1 MQWKDKQYWY
11 FITEKDMGS
20 TMTLH
25 PRTPWGCS
33 EDEPTTKRICVA
45 PTAAHCMSAIDI
57 GSSYRANV
65 DGNVYVYRTR
75 RQVKAR
81 VPYSV
86 YDSHITQEHWL
97 HTSTR
102 FTLVD
107 VLQLKKELK
116 WSRLKWD
123 EADQRKDLQAIKS
136 WCKRR
141 APELVVKQHANKLW
155 RSPRAVSVNTIKEK
169 TKVTIGHTGFA
180 ILDTNWKT
188 DSKAQAEFFSFDFKV

>member
-1 MQWKDKQYWY
+1 
-11 FITEKDMGS
+11 MGS

-33 EDEPTTKRICVA
+33 QDEPDTKRICVA
-45 PTAAHCMSAIDI
+45 PTAAHCMSAIDV
-57 GSSYRANV
+57 GSNYRAGS
-65 DGNVYVYRTR
+65 DGKVYVYRTR

-81 VPYSV
+81 VPYNV

-107 VLQLKKELK
+107 VLQLREGLK

-123 EADQRKDLQAIKS
+123 EVDQRKDLQAIKS

-141 APELVVKQHANKLW
+141 APELVVKQHANKPW
-155 RSPRAVSVNTIKEK
+155 KSPRAISEKATKENRIVSVGYPKFDKN
-169 TKVTIGHTGFA
+169 
-180 ILDTNWKT
+180 
-188 DSKAQAEFFSFDFKV
+188 FFDYKG

>member
-1 MQWKDKQYWY
+1 
-11 FITEKDMGS
+11 
-20 TMTLH
+20 MTLH

-33 EDEPTTKRICVA
+33 QDEPDTKRICVA

-57 GSSYRANV
+57 CCGSRCN
-65 DGNVYVYRTR
+65 DEGKIYVYRTR

-81 VPYSV
+81 VPYNV

-107 VLQLKKELK
+107 ILDVNSSLK
-116 WSRLKWD
+116 WGRLKWD
-123 EADQRKDLQAIKS
+123 EVDQRKDLQAIKS

-141 APELVVKQHANKLW
+141 APELVVKQHANKPW
-155 RSPRAVSVNTIKEK
+155 KSPRAISEKATKGNKVVSVGYPKFDKN
-169 TKVTIGHTGFA
+169 
-180 ILDTNWKT
+180 
-188 DSKAQAEFFSFDFKV
+188 FFDYKG